1 MLQESYSCCSKI
13 VLVESSIFYYVNICP
28 PPPLCSLA
36 TLWESWF
43 EIKKQTINL
52 LYLMTHQYKLQLFWL
67 NDYWEEDFLKM
78 YFSYCYVRYLPLPI
92 AVSPTPEIVVWTNMN
107 HHGFLHRKEFW
118 QFIVE
123 KVILV
128 ITDVKNWWKRRWKL
142 LINCKFIWLIIIFS
156 MHCLP

>member
-28 PPPLCSLA
+28 PPFVFPSYPLGIMIWNKKANHKSTLPYDASIQITTFLA
-36 TLWESWF
+36 EW
-43 EIKKQTINL
+43 L
-52 LYLMTHQYKLQLFWL
+52 LRGR
-67 NDYWEEDFLKM
+67 FLKM

-118 QFIVE
+118 QFIIG

-128 ITDVKNWWKRRWKL
+128 ITHVKNWWKRRWKL
-142 LINCKFIWLIIIFS
+142 LINWKFIWLIIIFS